1 MPELGYFVMMRGWG
15 VCGWIIDTSSSVR
28 FDCLILVCIVD
39 KRMYVGI
46 FSYILY
52 EFRTMVLTRVVITR
66 DINDQNFYVNKNST
80 DATACRCLFTA
91 KLLYIFRVL

>member
-15 VCGWIIDTSSSVR
+15 VCGWIIDTSSGVR
-28 FDCLILVCIVD
+28 FCCLILVCIVD

-52 EFRTMVLTRVVITR
+52 EFKVMVFFTRVVITR
-66 DINDQNFYVNKNST
+66 DITY
-80 DATACRCLFTA
+80 
-91 KLLYIFRVL
+91 LLHGAESFLSS